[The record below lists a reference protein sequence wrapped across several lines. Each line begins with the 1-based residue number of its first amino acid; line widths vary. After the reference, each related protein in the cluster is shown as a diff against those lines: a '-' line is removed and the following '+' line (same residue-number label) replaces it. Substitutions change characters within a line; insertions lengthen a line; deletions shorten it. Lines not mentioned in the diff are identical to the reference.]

1 MLIANDWKSEHL
13 CSKSMFI
20 HDNTFY
26 TTFEGL
32 VLAIFTSM
40 KTLKLLYCGCL
51 VSILGCAGSEPVAK
65 NSNADEIR
73 AKAEQAYDGMEG
85 GQTVQKSPETNI
97 PQPQAVVESGV
108 PLMEMLH
115 SNACPNADDLRGQ
128 GIADNASSALT
139 IAQKDIAAQIQSVV
153 VAKTEET
160 RHSNVDVAG
169 NETLRSSFE
178 SKTQVITT
186 LQNAQDAKPIITL
199 TQAGKFGV
207 VACMQRSDAA
217 KPFIREANLLQ
228 DSVTLALKIFEE
240 QKHPI
245 IRNNAFVAARDMYVQ
260 TLSIVSVLEGLGF
273 NQENRVKA
281 SFEAEQQ
288 KYNDFRSQYAFYYQ
302 MDESDASVLPQRRAV
317 FERISAKYPV
327 RAAACSNGL
336 LLKLDVASTKCA
348 EGSLGVSC
356 TADLNLS
363 GSNCEGEPYFSVH
376 AKVKGNGRYDVNEA
390 KERLNANIS
399 NGDWFN
405 EWISE
410 LDKWRLQ

>member
-1 MLIANDWKSEHL
+1 
-13 CSKSMFI
+13 
-20 HDNTFY
+20 
-26 TTFEGL
+26 
-32 VLAIFTSM
+32 M

-73 AKAEQAYDGMEG
+73 AKAEMAYSGMETG
-85 GQTVQKSPETNI
+85 ETSLNSQNANVQNI
-97 PQPQAVVESGV
+97 PQTVVESGV

-153 VAKTEET
+153 VAKTEES

-327 RAAACSNGL
+327 RAAACSKGL
-336 LLKLDVASTKCA
+336 LLKLDVSPEVCKD
-348 EGSLGVSC
+348 GSLGVSC

-376 AKVKGNGRYDVNEA
+376 AKVKGSGRYDVNEA
-390 KERLNANIS
+390 KERLNANIA

-405 EWISE
+405 EWTSE
-410 LDKWRLQ
+410 LDKWRLE

>member
-1 MLIANDWKSEHL
+1 
-13 CSKSMFI
+13 
-20 HDNTFY
+20 
-26 TTFEGL
+26 
-32 VLAIFTSM
+32 M

-51 VSILGCAGSEPVAK
+51 VSILDCAGSEPVAK

-73 AKAEQAYDGMEG
+73 AKAEMAYSGMETG
-85 GQTVQKSPETNI
+85 ETSLNSQNANVQNI
-97 PQPQAVVESGV
+97 PQTVVESGV

-153 VAKTEET
+153 VAKTEES

-245 IRNNAFVAARDMYVQ
+245 IKNNAFKAARDMYVQ

-327 RAAACSNGL
+327 RAAACSKGL
-336 LLKLDVASTKCA
+336 LLKLDVSPEVCKD
-348 EGSLGVSC
+348 GSLGVSC

-376 AKVKGNGRYDVNEA
+376 AKVKGSGRYDVNEA
-390 KERLNANIS
+390 KERLNANIA

-405 EWISE
+405 EWTSE
-410 LDKWRLQ
+410 LDKWRLE

>member
-1 MLIANDWKSEHL
+1 
-13 CSKSMFI
+13 
-20 HDNTFY
+20 
-26 TTFEGL
+26 
-32 VLAIFTSM
+32 M

-73 AKAEQAYDGMEG
+73 AKAEMAYSGMKTGETSLNS
-85 GQTVQKSPETNI
+85 QNANVQNI
-97 PQPQAVVESGV
+97 PQTVVESGV

-153 VAKTEET
+153 VAKTEES

-245 IRNNAFVAARDMYVQ
+245 IKNNAFKAARDMYVQ

-327 RAAACSNGL
+327 RAAACSKGL
-336 LLKLDVASTKCA
+336 LLKLDVSPEVCKD
-348 EGSLGVSC
+348 GSLGVSC

-376 AKVKGNGRYDVNEA
+376 AKVKGSGRYDVNEA
-390 KERLNANIS
+390 KERLNANIA

-405 EWISE
+405 EWTSE
-410 LDKWRLQ
+410 LDKWRLE

>member
-1 MLIANDWKSEHL
+1 
-13 CSKSMFI
+13 
-20 HDNTFY
+20 
-26 TTFEGL
+26 
-32 VLAIFTSM
+32 M

-73 AKAEQAYDGMEG
+73 AKAEMAYSGMEAG
-85 GQTVQKSPETNI
+85 ETSLNSQNANVQNTPQT
-97 PQPQAVVESGV
+97 VVESGV

-245 IRNNAFVAARDMYVQ
+245 IKNNAFKAARDMYVQ

-327 RAAACSNGL
+327 RAAACSKGL
-336 LLKLDVASTKCA
+336 LLKLDVSPEVCKD
-348 EGSLGVSC
+348 GSLGVSC

-376 AKVKGNGRYDVNEA
+376 AKVKGSGRYDVNEA
-390 KERLNANIS
+390 KERLNANIA

-405 EWISE
+405 EWTSE
-410 LDKWRLQ
+410 LDKWRLE

>member
-1 MLIANDWKSEHL
+1 
-13 CSKSMFI
+13 
-20 HDNTFY
+20 
-26 TTFEGL
+26 
-32 VLAIFTSM
+32 M

-51 VSILGCAGSEPVAK
+51 ISLIGCAGSEPAVK
-65 NSNADEIR
+65 KSNADEVR
-73 AKAEQAYDGMEG
+73 ARAEQAYSEMDGG
-85 GQTVQKSPETNI
+85 ATSQKSNGQNA

-108 PLMEMLH
+108 PLIEMLH
-115 SNACPNADDLRGQ
+115 SHACPNADDLRGQ

-139 IAQKDIAAQIQSVV
+139 IAQKEIAAQIQSVV

-199 TQAGKFGV
+199 TQTGKFGV

-260 TLSIVSVLEGLGF
+260 TLSIVSVLDGLGYT
-273 NQENRVKA
+273 QENRVKE
-281 SFEAEQQ
+281 SFETEQQ

-302 MDESDASVLPQRRAV
+302 MDENDASVLPQRRAV

-336 LLKLDVASTKCA
+336 LLKLDVTSTNCA

-390 KERLNANIS
+390 RERLNTNIS

-405 EWISE
+405 EWTQE
-410 LDKWRLQ
+410 LDKWRLE

>member
-1 MLIANDWKSEHL
+1 
-13 CSKSMFI
+13 
-20 HDNTFY
+20 
-26 TTFEGL
+26 
-32 VLAIFTSM
+32 M

-51 VSILGCAGSEPVAK
+51 ISLLGCAGSEPAVK
-65 NSNADEIR
+65 KSNADEVR
-73 AKAEQAYDGMEG
+73 ARAEQAYSEMDGG
-85 GQTVQKSPETNI
+85 ATSQKSNGQNA

-108 PLMEMLH
+108 PLIEMLH
-115 SNACPNADDLRGQ
+115 SHACPNADDLRGQ

-139 IAQKDIAAQIQSVV
+139 IAQKEIAAQIQSVV

-199 TQAGKFGV
+199 TQTGKFGV

-260 TLSIVSVLEGLGF
+260 TLSIVSVLEGLGYT
-273 NQENRVKA
+273 QENRVKD

-302 MDESDASVLPQRRAV
+302 MDGSDASALQQRRAV
-317 FERISAKYPV
+317 FGRISAKYPV
-327 RAAACSNGL
+327 RAAQCSNGL
-336 LLKLDVASTKCA
+336 LLKLDVAPEVCS

-356 TADLNLS
+356 TTDLNLS

-376 AKVKGNGRYDVNEA
+376 AKVKGSGRYDVNEA
-390 KERLNANIS
+390 KERLNTNIA

-405 EWISE
+405 DWTQE
-410 LDKWRLQ
+410 LDKWRLE

>member
-1 MLIANDWKSEHL
+1 MLIANDWKSEHS

-336 LLKLDVASTKCA
+336 LLKLDVASTQCA

>member
-1 MLIANDWKSEHL
+1 
-13 CSKSMFI
+13 MFV
-20 HDNTFY
+20 HYNMPYATFD
-26 TTFEGL
+26 GP

-51 VSILGCAGSEPVAK
+51 VSLLGCAGSDPVAK

-73 AKAEQAYDGMEG
+73 ARAEQAYNEMDAGE
-85 GQTVQKSPETNI
+85 TSRKSNAQNANAQNT

-108 PLMEMLH
+108 PLVEMLH
-115 SNACPNADDLRGQ
+115 SHACPNADDLRGQ

-199 TQAGKFGV
+199 TQAGKYGV

-245 IRNNAFVAARDMYVQ
+245 IRNNAFIAARDMYVQ

-273 NQENRVKA
+273 NQENKVKA

-288 KYNDFRSQYAFYYQ
+288 KYNEFRSQYAFYYK
-302 MDESDASVLPQRRAV
+302 MDESDASVLPQRQAV
-317 FERISAKYPV
+317 FERISTKYPV
-327 RAAACSNGL
+327 RAAECSNGL
-336 LLKLDVASTKCA
+336 LLKLDVASTECA

-356 TADLNLS
+356 TAELRLS
-363 GSNCEGEPYFSVH
+363 GSNCLGEPYFNVR

-390 KERLNANIS
+390 RERLNANIS

-405 EWISE
+405 DWTSE
-410 LDKWRLQ
+410 LDKWRLE

>member
-1 MLIANDWKSEHL
+1 
-13 CSKSMFI
+13 
-20 HDNTFY
+20 
-26 TTFEGL
+26 
-32 VLAIFTSM
+32 M

-73 AKAEQAYDGMEG
+73 AKAEMAYSGMEAG
-85 GQTVQKSPETNI
+85 ETSLNSQNANVQNTPQT
-97 PQPQAVVESGV
+97 VVESGV

-153 VAKTEET
+153 VAKTEES

-245 IRNNAFVAARDMYVQ
+245 IKNNAFKAARDMYVQ

-327 RAAACSNGL
+327 RAAACSKGL
-336 LLKLDVASTKCA
+336 LLKLDVSPEVCKD
-348 EGSLGVSC
+348 GSLGVSC

-376 AKVKGNGRYDVNEA
+376 AKVKGSGRYDVNEA
-390 KERLNANIS
+390 KERLNANIA

-405 EWISE
+405 EWTSE
-410 LDKWRLQ
+410 LDKWRLE

>member
-1 MLIANDWKSEHL
+1 
-13 CSKSMFI
+13 
-20 HDNTFY
+20 
-26 TTFEGL
+26 
-32 VLAIFTSM
+32 M

-73 AKAEQAYDGMEG
+73 AKAEMAYSGMEAG
-85 GQTVQKSPETNI
+85 ETSLNSQNANVQNTPQT
-97 PQPQAVVESGV
+97 VVESGV

-153 VAKTEET
+153 VAKTEES

-245 IRNNAFVAARDMYVQ
+245 IKNNAFNAARDMYVQ
-260 TLSIVSVLEGLGF
+260 PLSIVSVLEGLGF
-273 NQENRVKA
+273 NQENRVKS

-327 RAAACSNGL
+327 RAAACSKGL
-336 LLKLDVASTKCA
+336 LLKLDVSPEVCKD
-348 EGSLGVSC
+348 GSLGVSC

-376 AKVKGNGRYDVNEA
+376 AKVKGSGRYDVNEA
-390 KERLNANIS
+390 KERLNANIA

-405 EWISE
+405 EWTSE
-410 LDKWRLQ
+410 LDKWRLE

>member
-1 MLIANDWKSEHL
+1 
-13 CSKSMFI
+13 
-20 HDNTFY
+20 
-26 TTFEGL
+26 
-32 VLAIFTSM
+32 M

-73 AKAEQAYDGMEG
+73 AKAEMAYSGMEAG
-85 GQTVQKSPETNI
+85 ETSLNSQNANVQNTPQT
-97 PQPQAVVESGV
+97 VVESGV

-153 VAKTEET
+153 VAKTEES

-245 IRNNAFVAARDMYVQ
+245 IKNNAFKAARDMYVQ

-273 NQENRVKA
+273 NQENRVKS

-327 RAAACSNGL
+327 RAAACSKGL
-336 LLKLDVASTKCA
+336 LLKLDVSPEVCKD
-348 EGSLGVSC
+348 GSLGVSC

-376 AKVKGNGRYDVNEA
+376 AKVKGSGRYDVNEA
-390 KERLNANIS
+390 KERLNANIA

-405 EWISE
+405 EWTSE
-410 LDKWRLQ
+410 LDKWRLE

>member
-1 MLIANDWKSEHL
+1 
-13 CSKSMFI
+13 
-20 HDNTFY
+20 
-26 TTFEGL
+26 
-32 VLAIFTSM
+32 M

-73 AKAEQAYDGMEG
+73 AKAEMAYSGMETG
-85 GQTVQKSPETNI
+85 ETSLNSQNANVQNTPQT
-97 PQPQAVVESGV
+97 VVESGV

-153 VAKTEET
+153 VAKTEES

-245 IRNNAFVAARDMYVQ
+245 IKNNAFKAARDMYVQ

-327 RAAACSNGL
+327 RAAACSKGL
-336 LLKLDVASTKCA
+336 LLKLDVSPEVCKD
-348 EGSLGVSC
+348 GSLGVSC

-376 AKVKGNGRYDVNEA
+376 AKVKGSGRYDVNEA
-390 KERLNANIS
+390 KERLNANIA

-405 EWISE
+405 EWTSE
-410 LDKWRLQ
+410 LDKWRLE

>member
-1 MLIANDWKSEHL
+1 
-13 CSKSMFI
+13 
-20 HDNTFY
+20 
-26 TTFEGL
+26 
-32 VLAIFTSM
+32 M

-73 AKAEQAYDGMEG
+73 ARAELAYDGMDG
-85 GQTVQKSPETNI
+85 GQTVQKSSEKNA

-108 PLMEMLH
+108 PLAEMLH

-139 IAQKDIAAQIQSVV
+139 IAQKEIAAQIQSVV

-245 IRNNAFVAARDMYVQ
+245 IKNNAFKAARDMYVQ

-273 NQENRVKA
+273 NQENRVKS

-302 MDESDASVLPQRRAV
+302 MDENDASALQQRRAV
-317 FERISAKYPV
+317 FGRISAKYPV
-327 RAAACSNGL
+327 RAAQCSNGL
-336 LLKLDVASTKCA
+336 LLKLDVAPEVCS

-356 TADLNLS
+356 TTDLNLS

-390 KERLNANIS
+390 KERLNANIA

>member
-1 MLIANDWKSEHL
+1 MTKGKWTISKTPFFDCSIVNKKS
-13 CSKSMFI
+13 
-20 HDNTFY
+20 
-26 TTFEGL
+26 
-32 VLAIFTSM
+32 IFTRM

-51 VSILGCAGSEPVAK
+51 VSLLGCAGSEPVAK
-65 NSNADEIR
+65 KSNADEIR
-73 AKAEQAYDGMEG
+73 ARAEKAYSEMDAGETSQNSNSQNAN
-85 GQTVQKSPETNI
+85 VQNT
-97 PQPQAVVESGV
+97 PQPVVESGV

-139 IAQKDIAAQIQSVV
+139 IAQKEIAAQIQSVV
-153 VAKTEET
+153 VAKTEES
-160 RHSNVDVAG
+160 RRSNVDVAG
-169 NETLRSSFE
+169 NETLQSSFE
-178 SKTQVITT
+178 SSTQVITK
-186 LQNAQDAKPIITL
+186 LQNAQDAKPVITL
-199 TQAGKFGV
+199 TQAGKYGV
-207 VACMQRSDAA
+207 VACMQKSDAA
-217 KPFIREANLLQ
+217 KPFIRELGVLQ

-245 IRNNAFVAARDMYVQ
+245 IKNNAFVAARDMYVR

-273 NQENRVKA
+273 NQENKVKA
-281 SFEAEQQ
+281 SFDAEQQ
-288 KYNDFRSQYAFYYQ
+288 KYNDFRSQYAFYYK
-302 MDESDASVLPQRRAV
+302 MDESDAAVLPQRRAV

-336 LLKLDVASTKCA
+336 LLKLDVASTSCS

-363 GSNCEGEPYFSVH
+363 GSNCEGEPYFSVR
-376 AKVKGNGRYDVNEA
+376 AKVKGSGRYDVNEA

-405 EWISE
+405 DWTSE

>member
-1 MLIANDWKSEHL
+1 
-13 CSKSMFI
+13 
-20 HDNTFY
+20 
-26 TTFEGL
+26 
-32 VLAIFTSM
+32 M

-51 VSILGCAGSEPVAK
+51 ISLLGCAGSEPAVK
-65 NSNADEIR
+65 KSNADEVR
-73 AKAEQAYDGMEG
+73 ARAEQAYSEMDGG
-85 GQTVQKSPETNI
+85 ATSQKSNGQNT
-97 PQPQAVVESGV
+97 PQPQAAVESDV
-108 PLMEMLH
+108 PLIEMLH
-115 SNACPNADDLRGQ
+115 SHACPNADDLRGQ
-128 GIADNASSALT
+128 GIAANASSALT
-139 IAQKDIAAQIQSVV
+139 IAQKEIAAQIQSVV
-153 VAKTEET
+153 VAKTEES

-260 TLSIVSVLEGLGF
+260 TLSIVSVLEGLGYT
-273 NQENRVKA
+273 QENRVKA

-302 MDESDASVLPQRRAV
+302 MDGSDASALQQRRAV
-317 FERISAKYPV
+317 FGRISAKYPV
-327 RAAACSNGL
+327 RAAQCSNGL
-336 LLKLDVASTKCA
+336 LLKLDVAPEVCS

-356 TADLNLS
+356 TTDLNLS

-376 AKVKGNGRYDVNEA
+376 AKVKGSGRYDVNEA
-390 KERLNANIS
+390 KERLNTNIA

-405 EWISE
+405 DWTQE
-410 LDKWRLQ
+410 LDKWRLE

>member
-1 MLIANDWKSEHL
+1 MRVGTPGRSALGFVVVYCFFCVCSIGNKKS
-13 CSKSMFI
+13 
-20 HDNTFY
+20 
-26 TTFEGL
+26 
-32 VLAIFTSM
+32 IFTSM

-51 VSILGCAGSEPVAK
+51 ISLLGCAGSEPAVK
-65 NSNADEIR
+65 KSDADEVR
-73 AKAEQAYDGMEG
+73 ARAEQAYNENDG
-85 GQTVQKSPETNI
+85 GQAVTAAKSPNA
-97 PQPQAVVESGV
+97 PVAVESSV
-108 PLMEMLH
+108 PLSEMLH
-115 SNACPNADDLRGQ
+115 SHACPNADDLRGQ
-128 GIADNASSALT
+128 GIAANASSAIT
-139 IAQKDIAAQIQSVV
+139 IAQKEIAAQIQSVV

-178 SKTQVITT
+178 SNTQVITK

-199 TQAGKFGV
+199 TQAGSYGV
-207 VACMQRSDAA
+207 VACMTKSDAA

-228 DSVTLALKIFEE
+228 DSVVLALKIFEE

-245 IRNNAFVAARDMYVQ
+245 IKNNAFKAARDMYVQ

-273 NQENRVKA
+273 NQENKVKE
-281 SFEAEQQ
+281 SFEAEQR

-302 MDESDASVLPQRRAV
+302 LDEADASVLSQRRAV

-327 RAAACSNGL
+327 RAAACSKGL
-336 LLKLDVASTKCA
+336 LLKLDVSSEVCKD
-348 EGSLGVSC
+348 GSLGVSC

-376 AKVKGNGRYDVNEA
+376 AKVKGSGRYDVNEA
-390 KERLNANIS
+390 KERLNANIA

-405 EWISE
+405 EWTSE
-410 LDKWRLQ
+410 LDKWRLE

>member
-1 MLIANDWKSEHL
+1 MRVGTPGRSALGFVVVYCFFCVCSIGNKKS
-13 CSKSMFI
+13 
-20 HDNTFY
+20 
-26 TTFEGL
+26 
-32 VLAIFTSM
+32 IFTSM

-73 AKAEQAYDGMEG
+73 ARAELAYDGMDG
-85 GQTVQKSPETNI
+85 GQTVQKSSEKNA

-108 PLMEMLH
+108 PLSEMLH

-139 IAQKDIAAQIQSVV
+139 IAQKEIAAQIQSVV

-273 NQENRVKA
+273 NQENRVKS

-390 KERLNANIS
+390 RERLNTNIS

-405 EWISE
+405 EWTQE
-410 LDKWRLQ
+410 LDKWRLE

>member
-1 MLIANDWKSEHL
+1 MPQYVRHDKACLSPLTAQKTSFFDCSIVNKKS
-13 CSKSMFI
+13 
-20 HDNTFY
+20 
-26 TTFEGL
+26 
-32 VLAIFTSM
+32 IFTRM

-51 VSILGCAGSEPVAK
+51 VSLLGCAGSEPVAK

-73 AKAEQAYDGMEG
+73 AKAEMAYSGMEAG
-85 GQTVQKSPETNI
+85 ETSLNSQNANVQNTPQT
-97 PQPQAVVESGV
+97 VVESGV

-153 VAKTEET
+153 VAKTEES

-245 IRNNAFVAARDMYVQ
+245 IKNNAFKAARDMYVQ

-327 RAAACSNGL
+327 RASACSKGL
-336 LLKLDVASTKCA
+336 LLKLDVSPEVCKD
-348 EGSLGVSC
+348 GSLGVSC

-376 AKVKGNGRYDVNEA
+376 AKVKGSGRYDVNEA
-390 KERLNANIS
+390 KERLNANIA

-405 EWISE
+405 EWTSE
-410 LDKWRLQ
+410 LDKWRLE